1 MTSSVAEQTYAA
13 EMLREILDARKET
26 KLMEIAAS
34 AAEVEPEVL
43 RPEGFITAT
52 DVAQVLNVHEN
63 WVYDQASRG
72 DLPSYKIK
80 GLRRFRWSE
89 VEAWVSAE

>member
-1 MTSSVAEQTYAA
+1 MTEQ
-13 EMLREILDARKET
+13 EMLREFLDARRET
-26 KLMEIAAS
+26 KQMEIAAS
-34 AAEVEPEVL
+34 AAVVEPEVIK
-43 RPEGFITAT
+43 PEAFVTAS

-72 DLPSYKIK
+72 DLPSYKVK

-89 VEAWVSAE
+89 VEAWVSAS

>member
-1 MTSSVAEQTYAA
+1 MTEQQ
-13 EMLREILDARKET
+13 MLRELLDARRET
-26 KLMEIAAS
+26 KQMELAAQT
-34 AAEVEPEVL
+34 AVMEPEVIK
-43 RPEGFITAT
+43 PEGFVTAS

-72 DLPSYKIK
+72 GMPSYKLK

-89 VEAWVSAE
+89 VEAWVSAG